1 MDSRS
6 TNGKTKTKDKNQTQA
21 ELGREYGQKGEHDP
35 VLIISKASPA
45 FELLWDVVE
54 RKDLHNF
61 ARKKSFIKSRREC
74 PVDSKQW
81 FDKG

>member
-1 MDSRS
+1 MWTVDSRS

-45 FELLWDVVE
+45 FELL
-54 RKDLHNF
+54 
-61 ARKKSFIKSRREC
+61 
-74 PVDSKQW
+74 
-81 FDKG
+81 